1 MAAREL
7 WGTDP
12 FALIGAAAACADAE
26 LGPDAREGVGDRTK
40 IAILAATFAW
50 GIRRAE
56 IERSNPSV
64 TEQPFDQALKG
75 MSIAR
80 ADVTTYIKGAI
91 GSVPPMCDDV
101 PILAQ
106 AANTRM
112 AECGLGV
119 FAVAI
124 APSRTARAR
133 FEGLIRLVGRWR
145 AAESMA
151 AGGNAPSRWDEP
163 APK

>member
-12 FALIGAAAACADAE
+12 FALLGAAAACADAE

-80 ADVTTYIKGAI
+80 AEATIYIEGPSGVSCQCAPRSEVGAASEYSHGRVRI
-91 GSVPPMCDDV
+91 GCLRGRDRAVP
-101 PILAQ
+101 
-106 AANTRM
+106 N
-112 AECGLGV
+112 
-119 FAVAI
+119 
-124 APSRTARAR
+124 RTCA
-133 FEGLIRLVGRWR
+133 F
-145 AAESMA
+145 
-151 AGGNAPSRWDEP
+151 
-163 APK
+163 